1 MKHLRTLACI
11 ADVARSGSIRR
22 SAERLNLT
30 PSALTRRI
38 QDFEAE
44 LGTAVFERVAQGMRL
59 NPAGELVVQHAR
71 LQEADLARLRSRVA
85 DLQGLRRGHVAIA
98 CSQAF
103 VHYDLPAEIVAY
115 RRSHPLVSFTVRVRD
130 HAHAVAALLEHEVE
144 LALILQPPPAPEV
157 EMLLAYRLP
166 LCAMMASDHPLAN
179 SDPVGGPVRLRDCL
193 RYPIAV
199 PDRSLAVRHILDDA
213 LARTSASMTVAVES
227 GSLEFLRTYVQREH
241 AIAFQVTSG
250 IPANEVGLR
259 ARHIDERDVAPMQV
273 ILGRLRGRALTVAAA
288 KFADQVAVSLHKH
301 AEPAAGPPRARVA
314 L

>member
-1 MKHLRTLACI
+1 MKHLRTLTYV

-22 SAERLNLT
+22 TAERLNVT

-44 LGTAVFERVAQGMRL
+44 LGTPVFERDAQGMRL
-59 NPAGELVVQHAR
+59 NPAGELVVQHVR
-71 LQEADLARLRSRVA
+71 MQEADLARLRSRIA

-103 VHYDLPAEIVAY
+103 VHYDLPAEIEAY
-115 RRSHPLVSFTVRVRD
+115 RRCHPLVSFNVRVRD
-130 HAHAVAALLEHEVE
+130 HAHAVTALLEHEVE

-157 EMLLAYRLP
+157 HTLLSYKLP
-166 LCAMMASDHPLAN
+166 LCAMMASDHPLAT
-179 SDPVGGPVRLRDCL
+179 GGAVRFRDCL

-199 PDRSLAVRHILDDA
+199 PDRSLAVRHILDEV
-213 LARTSASMTVAVES
+213 LARSSSAMTVAVES
-227 GSLEFLRTYVQREH
+227 GSLEFLRNYVQREH

-250 IPANEVGLR
+250 IPSNEVGLC
-259 ARHIDERDVAPMQV
+259 ARHIDARDVAPMQV

-288 KFADQVAVSLHKH
+288 KFADQVAATLHKTH
-301 AEPAAGPPRARVA
+301 ELTGGLPARV
-314 L
+314 